1 MVEDE
6 VISSSPSRHLIYFA
20 GVMPVRL
27 VVDGLRTGHIAF
39 MDETRTDFWKA
50 QNSKVSGFPT
60 PVVVKDGTILAVTI
74 GYSH

>member
-6 VISSSPSRHLIYFA
+6 VISSSPSRHLIYLA

-39 MDETRTDFWKA
+39 MDETRTDF
-50 QNSKVSGFPT
+50 
-60 PVVVKDGTILAVTI
+60 
-74 GYSH
+74 